1 MKQLLLFLLVAS
13 IAAEEVSIADVL
25 HRAEEASATMLST
38 SDAIIS
44 LDSTKEN
51 YVTGA
56 NPELS
61 VGTENFGVSE
71 IELVISQDIRFKS
84 KREPIQLQ
92 LDITRKELQIE
103 SEISRRELSLAVT
116 EAYLIAAK
124 LSDMIALTDE
134 LILSVKSELLQI
146 EERISRGVGSKLELL
161 EQRSLLSELNGERF
175 ALEGEYRGALAILNS
190 FIEGESI
197 ESVQSLDE
205 LAETF
210 HIHNL
215 STIPENHPEL
225 VKLALEED
233 RVELKTM
240 ESRALQTPDFNINSG
255 YKRNNEAGENAFL
268 LGFSLGLP
276 FNRDSDIAVNEAAV
290 MERSLSFTRNEVTR
304 QLSAELVLLQEESNI
319 AERRL
324 KIIRDERIPLAEEI
338 LDVAKGQFRRGIL
351 SVRDKIIY
359 QQELINLRGEEL
371 DLLNLYYTARANEL
385 IFTQNFEGME

>member
-38 SDAIIS
+38 REAIVS
-44 LDSTKEN
+44 LDSTRDN
-51 YVTGA
+51 YMTGA

-61 VGTENFGVSE
+61 VGTENLGVSE
-71 IELVISQDIRFKS
+71 FELVLSQDIRFKS

-116 EAYLIAAK
+116 DAYLTAAK
-124 LSDMIALTDE
+124 LNDMIVLTDE
-134 LILSVKSELLQI
+134 LIRSVESELVQI
-146 EERISRGVGSKLELL
+146 EDRIARGVGSKLEQL

-175 ALEGEYRGALAILNS
+175 ALEGEYRGALVTLNS
-190 FIEGESI
+190 FIKGESV
-197 ESVQSLDE
+197 ESLLSLEE
-205 LAETF
+205 LGETF
-210 HIHNL
+210 HSHEV
-215 STIPENHPEL
+215 STIPENHPSL
-225 VKLALEED
+225 LQLDLEED
-233 RVELKTM
+233 RVELKTV

-276 FNRDSDIAVNEAAV
+276 FNRESDIAINEAEV
-290 MERSLSFTRNEVTR
+290 MDRSLSFTRDETNR
-304 QLSAELVLLQEESNI
+304 QLSAELALLQEECNI

-338 LDVAKGQFRRGIL
+338 LDVAKEQFRRGIL

-359 QQELINLRGEEL
+359 QQELITLRSEEL
-371 DLLNLYYTARANEL
+371 ELLHLYYTARADE
-385 IFTQNFEGME
+385 IIYTQNFEGME

>member
-25 HRAEEASATMLST
+25 QRAEEASATMLST

-116 EAYLIAAK
+116 EAYLTAAK

-146 EERISRGVGSKLELL
+146 EERISRGVGSKLEQL